1 MQHQNFIKTKKLNLM
16 DRRTALKNLSIS
28 LGYTVAAPTI
38 FNMLS
43 SCTAETNGWNPQ
55 FLSYEEKHIVTH
67 LADII
72 IPATD
77 TPGALDVN
85 VPQFIDLMYHDI
97 ELKPNQDLFKKGAS
111 LFAKKFKSQ
120 FNSEASEGDKVQFE
134 TLLASYFKISD
145 DETTAIFTEQNLP
158 IKKITASRIENYTVY
173 KFLLSIR
180 RYTMFGYLTSEKV
193 GEEVLNYD
201 PIPGELK
208 GCISVEDI
216 PNGRAWSL

>member
-1 MQHQNFIKTKKLNLM
+1 M
-16 DRRTALKNLSIS
+16 DRRTALKNLSLS

-38 FNMLS
+38 LNILS
-43 SCTAETNGWNPQ
+43 SCTAETNGWKPL
-55 FLSYEEKHIVTH
+55 FLSSEEKHIITH

-97 ELKPNQDLFKKGAS
+97 ERKSNQDLFKKGAA

-120 FNSEASEGDKVQFE
+120 FNSEASKGDKVEFE

-145 DETTAIFTEQNLP
+145 EETTAIFTEQNLP
-158 IKKITASRIENYTVY
+158 IKKITTSRIENYTVY